1 MPSHDPLALYM
12 TVEETAGELELAP
25 SSIRRMVA
33 EERLS
38 SRSATPDEC
47 AALLAMGRIQGVP
60 GTGVR
65 LIHQNAIA
73 QAKLRPK
80 RGRPQQ
86 KITKGK
92 MS

>member
-1 MPSHDPLALYM
+1 MPHDPLALYL
-12 TVEETAGELELAP
+12 TVGEAAGELELSP
-25 SSIRRMVA
+25 SSIRRMVT
-33 EERLS
+33 EERLL
-38 SRSATPDEC
+38 SRPATPDEC
-47 AALLAMGRIQGVP
+47 ATLLATGRIQGVP

-80 RGRPQQ
+80 RGRPQY
-86 KITKGK
+86 KITKGE